1 MGVNKEKRVVHLH
14 IQIGG
19 FYKVKKNIV
28 RIVFSFL
35 LLTPLLTLLGCSGC
49 EKEAA
54 KVDPNVHTHPRG
66 TPHSHGPEDTIQSPE
81 RETIE
86 GTESVMEAEAK
97 KSVPAAV
104 LSDKGI
110 LAAFAPAMELKD
122 TSPELALEKMHA
134 IARELGDG
142 DPDMTEY
149 YHLIGHSL
157 IPQLP
162 EGVKVDLNKRPLP
175 PIEAQRFLELKEKLF
190 GLTEEEQT
198 RLERT
203 RLGNRWNQEGSEV
216 TRQTEPIRYLRTW
229 MKENAPD
236 ESAIVEE
243 YYHQKMKMGSYPM
256 DAPLSEQNFRDTDT
270 RVDFQYNTFFEALE
284 LLPDD
289 SVTLNALLNESN
301 YPTIQEKLR
310 DEMATIQAE
319 PPLPN
324 PIPSAHTIDMEHE
337 TAGMHEHAEMMPR
350 QNEITE
356 GEVVVV
362 PRKSFQER
370 ANRAQQLLQQYGR
383 EEGLRR
389 LKAEDPDI
397 AAQLEK
403 ATPNRQPAP
412 K

>member
-1 MGVNKEKRVVHLH
+1 M
-14 IQIGG
+14 
-19 FYKVKKNIV
+19 KKNIV

-35 LLTPLLTLLGCSGC
+35 LFTPLLTLLGCSGC
-49 EKEAA
+49 EKEVA
-54 KVDPNVHTHPRG
+54 KVDPNVHTHPGG
-66 TPHSHGPEDTIQSPE
+66 TPHSHGPEDTIQSAE
-81 RETIE
+81 RETTE
-86 GTESVMEAEAK
+86 GTESVMEAEGK
-97 KSVPAAV
+97 KSAPPAL
-104 LSDKGI
+104 LSDKDI
-110 LAAFAPAMELKD
+110 LAAFAPAIELKD

-134 IARELGDG
+134 IAIELGEG
-142 DPDMTEY
+142 DPELTEY
-149 YHLIGHSL
+149 YHLIGHGL
-157 IPQLP
+157 IPQIP

-198 RLERT
+198 KLEGARLS
-203 RLGNRWNQEGSEV
+203 NRWNQERYEV
-216 TRQTEPIRYLRTW
+216 IRQTEPIRYLRTW

-236 ESAIVEE
+236 ESTIVEE
-243 YYHQKMKMGSYPM
+243 YFVEKMRMGAYPM

-310 DEMATIQAE
+310 DEMAIIQAE
-319 PPLPN
+319 PAPPN

-337 TAGMHEHAEMMPR
+337 AAGTHEHAGMTPR
-350 QNEITE
+350 PNEITE
-356 GEVVVV
+356 GEIVE

>member
-1 MGVNKEKRVVHLH
+1 M
-14 IQIGG
+14 
-19 FYKVKKNIV
+19 KKDIV

-35 LLTPLLTLLGCSGC
+35 VLVPLLTLLGCSGC
-49 EKEAA
+49 GEEVP
-54 KVDPNVHTHPRG
+54 KVDSNVHTHPGG
-66 TPHSHGPEDTIQSPE
+66 TPHSHGPEDTTQSPE
-81 RETIE
+81 SEMTE
-86 GTESVMEAEAK
+86 GTESVMEGEV
-97 KSVPAAV
+97 KSSDPPAV
-104 LSDKGI
+104 LSDEDI

-122 TSPELALEKMHA
+122 TSPELAIEKMHA

-142 DPDMTEY
+142 DPEMTEY
-149 YHLIGHSL
+149 YHLIGHSW
-157 IPQLP
+157 IPQP
-162 EGVKVDLNKRPLP
+162 AEGVKIQPNRAALP

-198 RLERT
+198 KLERS
-203 RLGNRWNQEGSEV
+203 RLANRWNQERYEV
-216 TRQTEPIRYLRTW
+216 IRQTEPIRYLRKW

-243 YYHQKMKMGSYPM
+243 YFYEKMKMGAYPR
-256 DAPLSEQNFRDTDT
+256 DAPLSEQNFRDTNT

-289 SVTLNALLNESN
+289 SVTLNAMLNESD
-301 YPTIQEKLR
+301 YPTVQEKLR

-319 PPLPN
+319 PPPPN

-337 TAGMHEHAEMMPR
+337 AADMPEHAGMTPLP
-350 QNEITE
+350 NESIE
-356 GEVVVV
+356 GKVVE
-362 PRKSFQER
+362 RTKSFQER
-370 ANRAQQLLQQYGR
+370 VNHAQQLLQQYGR

-403 ATPNRQPAP
+403 GIPNRQPAP

>member
-14 IQIGG
+14 IQTGG

-28 RIVFSFL
+28 RVVFSLL

-54 KVDPNVHTHPRG
+54 KVDPNVHTHPGG
-66 TPHSHGPEDTIQSPE
+66 TPHSHGPEDTVQSPE
-81 RETIE
+81 GETTE
-86 GTESVMEAEAK
+86 GTESVMEAEGENSAP
-97 KSVPAAV
+97 PAR
-104 LSDKGI
+104 LSDKEI

-122 TSPELALEKMHA
+122 TSPELAIEKMHA
-134 IARELGDG
+134 IAIELGDG
-142 DPDMTEY
+142 DPEMTEY

-157 IPQLP
+157 MPQPP
-162 EGVKVDLNKRPLP
+162 EGVKLRPNSTPLP
-175 PIEAQRFLELKEKLF
+175 PIEAQRFFELKEKLF
-190 GLTEEEQT
+190 GLTEEDQARFESA
-198 RLERT
+198 RM
-203 RLGNRWNQEGSEV
+203 GNRWNQETPEV
-216 TRQTEPIRYLRTW
+216 VRQTEPIRYLRKW

-236 ESAIVEE
+236 ELVIVEE
-243 YYHQKMKMGSYPM
+243 YYHKKMKQEGIPR
-256 DAPLSEQNFRDTDT
+256 DAPLSEQNFRDTNT

-289 SVTLNALLNESN
+289 SVTLNAMLNESD

-319 PPLPN
+319 PPPPN
-324 PIPSAHTIDMEHE
+324 PIPAPHTIDMEHE
-337 TAGMHEHAEMMPR
+337 AASMHEHAGMPPR
-350 QNEITE
+350 PSEITD
-356 GEVVVV
+356 GEVAE
-362 PRKSFQER
+362 PRKSLQER

-403 ATPNRQPAP
+403 GTPNRQPAP

>member
-1 MGVNKEKRVVHLH
+1 MGVNKKKRVVHLH

-54 KVDPNVHTHPRG
+54 KVDPNVHTHPGG
-66 TPHSHGPEDTIQSPE
+66 TPHSHGPEDTTQSPE
-81 RETIE
+81 SET
-86 GTESVMEAEAK
+86 TEETENVIEAEGK
-97 KSVPAAV
+97 KSDPPAV

-110 LAAFAPAMELKD
+110 LAAFAPAMKLKD
-122 TSPELALEKMHA
+122 TSPELAIEKMHA
-134 IARELGDG
+134 IAIELGEG
-142 DPDMTEY
+142 DPKMTEY

-157 IPQLP
+157 IPQPP
-162 EGVKVDLNKRPLP
+162 EGVKIRPNSTVLP
-175 PIEAQRFLELKEKLF
+175 PLEAQRFLELKEELF

-198 RLERT
+198 RLERS
-203 RLGNRWNQEGSEV
+203 RLANRWNQEGSEV

-243 YYHQKMKMGSYPM
+243 YYHEKMKMGAYPR

-289 SVTLNALLNESN
+289 SVTLNAMLNESD
-301 YPTIQEKLR
+301 YPTVQEKLR

-319 PPLPN
+319 PPPPN

-337 TAGMHEHAEMMPR
+337 AAGMHEHAGITPLP
-350 QNEITE
+350 NEITE
-356 GEVVVV
+356 GEVVE
-362 PRKSFQER
+362 PKKSFQER

-403 ATPNRQPAP
+403 GTPNRQPAP

>member
-1 MGVNKEKRVVHLH
+1 M
-14 IQIGG
+14 
-19 FYKVKKNIV
+19 KKNIV

-35 LLTPLLTLLGCSGC
+35 LLPPLLTLLGCSGC
-49 EKEAA
+49 EKETA
-54 KVDPNVHTHPRG
+54 KVNPNVHTHPGG
-66 TPHSHGPEDTIQSPE
+66 TPHSHEPEDTIQSPE
-81 RETIE
+81 SEMIE
-86 GTESVMEAEAK
+86 GTESAMEAEGP
-97 KSVPAAV
+97 KSAPPAV

-122 TSPELALEKMHA
+122 TSPELAIEKMHA
-134 IARELGDG
+134 IARELGKG
-142 DPDMTEY
+142 DPEMTEY

-157 IPQLP
+157 IPQIP
-162 EGVKVDLNKRPLP
+162 EGVKVRPNEPVLP

-190 GLTEEEQT
+190 GLTEEEQVT
-198 RLERT
+198 LESARV
-203 RLGNRWNQEGSEV
+203 GNRWNQQHSEV
-216 TRQTEPIRYLRTW
+216 LRQTEPIRYLRAW
-229 MKENAPD
+229 MKENAPG
-236 ESAIVEE
+236 ESTIVEE
-243 YYHQKMKMGSYPM
+243 YYHEKMRMGGIPR

-289 SVTLNALLNESN
+289 SATLNALLNESN
-301 YPTIQEKLR
+301 YPTLQEKLR

-319 PPLPN
+319 PAPPN
-324 PIPSAHTIDMEHE
+324 PIPVPHTIDMEHE
-337 TAGMHEHAEMMPR
+337 AAGMHEHAGIMP
-350 QNEITE
+350 QPNKITE
-356 GEVVVV
+356 GEVVE

-370 ANRAQQLLQQYGR
+370 ANRAQHLLQQYGY

-403 ATPNRQPAP
+403 APPNRQPAP

>member
-1 MGVNKEKRVVHLH
+1 M
-14 IQIGG
+14 
-19 FYKVKKNIV
+19 KKNIV

-49 EKEAA
+49 QKEPA
-54 KVDPNVHTHPRG
+54 KVDPNVHTHPG
-66 TPHSHGPEDTIQSPE
+66 DTPHSHGPEDTVQSPE
-81 RETIE
+81 SETTEGIE
-86 GTESVMEAEAK
+86 SLMEAEGK
-97 KSVPAAV
+97 KSDPPAV

-122 TSPELALEKMHA
+122 TSLELAIEKMHA
-134 IARELGDG
+134 IARELGEG
-142 DPDMTEY
+142 DPEMTEY

-157 IPQLP
+157 IPQPP
-162 EGVKVDLNKRPLP
+162 EGVKIRPNSTVLP

-198 RLERT
+198 RLESARV
-203 RLGNRWNQEGSEV
+203 GNRWNQQHSEV
-216 TRQTEPIRYLRTW
+216 IRQTEPIRFLRKW

-243 YYHQKMKMGSYPM
+243 YYHEKMRMGGIPR
-256 DAPLSEQNFRDTDT
+256 DAPLSEQNFRDTNT
-270 RVDFQYNTFFEALE
+270 RVDFQYKTFFGALE

-289 SVTLNALLNESN
+289 STTLNTMLNESD
-301 YPTIQEKLR
+301 YPTVQEKLR

-319 PPLPN
+319 PPPPN
-324 PIPSAHTIDMEHE
+324 PIPAPHTIDMEHE
-337 TAGMHEHAEMMPR
+337 AADIPEHAGMTPR
-350 QNEITE
+350 PNEITE
-356 GEVVVV
+356 GEVVE

-370 ANRAQQLLQQYGR
+370 ANRAQQLLQQYGH

-397 AAQLEK
+397 AAQIEK
-403 ATPNRQPAP
+403 GTPNRQPAP

>member
-1 MGVNKEKRVVHLH
+1 M
-14 IQIGG
+14 
-19 FYKVKKNIV
+19 KKDIV
-28 RIVFSFL
+28 RIVFFSSL
-35 LLTPLLTLLGCSGC
+35 LIPLLTLLGCSGC

-54 KVDPNVHTHPRG
+54 KVDPNVHTHPGG
-66 TPHSHGPEDTIQSPE
+66 TPHSHGPEDTIQSSE
-81 RETIE
+81 SETTDR
-86 GTESVMEAEAK
+86 TESVMEVEGENSA
-97 KSVPAAV
+97 PPAV

-110 LAAFAPAMELKD
+110 LAAFAPAMKLKD
-122 TSPELALEKMHA
+122 TSPELAIEKMHA
-134 IARELGDG
+134 IARELGEG
-142 DPDMTEY
+142 DPEMTEY

-157 IPQLP
+157 IPQPP
-162 EGVKVDLNKRPLP
+162 EGVKIRPNSTVLP

-198 RLERT
+198 RLESARM
-203 RLGNRWNQEGSEV
+203 GNRWNQQHSEV
-216 TRQTEPIRYLRTW
+216 LRQTEPIRFLRKW

-243 YYHQKMKMGSYPM
+243 YYHEKMRMGGIPR
-256 DAPLSEQNFRDTDT
+256 DAPLSEQNFRDTNT

-289 SVTLNALLNESN
+289 SMTLNAMLNESD

-310 DEMATIQAE
+310 DEMATIQAD
-319 PPLPN
+319 PPPPN
-324 PIPSAHTIDMEHE
+324 PIPSPHTIDMEHKAADIPE
-337 TAGMHEHAEMMPR
+337 HAGMTPR
-350 QNEITE
+350 PSEITE
-356 GEVVVV
+356 GEVAE

-370 ANRAQQLLQQYGR
+370 ANRAQQLLQQYGH

-403 ATPNRQPAP
+403 GTPNRQPAP